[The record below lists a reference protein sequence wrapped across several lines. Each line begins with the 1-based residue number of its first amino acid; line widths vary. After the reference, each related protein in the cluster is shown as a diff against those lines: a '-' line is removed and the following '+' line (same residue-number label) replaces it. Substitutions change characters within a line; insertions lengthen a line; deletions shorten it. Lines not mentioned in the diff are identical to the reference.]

1 MASTWSRH
9 FERKSI
15 AQRCRRR
22 KTRVWA
28 VDYSWK
34 LHANS
39 TVITREK
46 RGQTF
51 RDRRPISLDVA
62 SLTFCVGDI
71 FRPRA
76 FLLAICVVLSI
87 VNRMEKTGLEY
98 VNWQPKYLNANII
111 PHCEIS
117 PLLKI
122 LNFHYSKILTVTPCF
137 LFHFTQPTR
146 YPVFLQK
153 VPDRK
158 SLVFKLIAPEKRPEL
173 AHIARWR
180 KFDLLWWKH
189 FQT

>member
-1 MASTWSRH
+1 MSQACIVSYTERSRK
-9 FERKSI
+9 FDL
-15 AQRCRRR
+15 CRRR

-28 VDYSWK
+28 VDYSWT

-46 RGQTF
+46 RGRTF

-87 VNRMEKTGLEY
+87 VNRMEETWLEY
-98 VNWQPKYLNANII
+98 VNWQPKYFNANMV

-122 LNFHYSKILTVTPCF
+122 LNLHYSKILTVTPCF
-137 LFHFTQPTR
+137 LFHFTQPTG

-153 VPDRK
+153 VPNRK
-158 SLVFKLIAPEKRPEL
+158 SFI
-173 AHIARWR
+173 
-180 KFDLLWWKH
+180 F
-189 FQT
+189 